1 MNSSKKYEENLEQEF
16 FWNDVPPRK
25 EQKINQKLTRET
37 ALNYCN
43 NLIFAVSHD
52 QKLLEQV
59 KQLKQYIREK

>member
-1 MNSSKKYEENLEQEF
+1 
-16 FWNDVPPRK
+16 VPPRK